1 MRKVV
6 VTHPEMPWVDV
17 PVAIQEELRDL
28 GAYFERCYVSTL
40 PGIGDVPLA
49 RIVSDIRRV
58 GIESTVLA
66 TDCGAATIP
75 SPVVGMRNYLA
86 AMSAEGFS
94 DRDIRLMAGETPAQ
108 LLGLG

>member
-1 MRKVV
+1 VV
-6 VTHPEMPWVDV
+6 VTHPEMPWVDA
-17 PVAIQEELRDL
+17 PAGIQEELRDL
-28 GAYFERCYVSTL
+28 GAYFERCYASTL

-75 SPVVGMRNYLA
+75 APVAGMRSYRA
-86 AMSAEGFS
+86 ALLAEGFS
-94 DRDIRLMAGETPAQ
+94 ERDMRLMAGETPAR